1 MSLRQKLLIASLALS
16 VLLFFLA
23 EPFIQG
29 QIRDSFKQLEQDRM
43 AEDHR
48 GLATVLHLRSEAL
61 TLKVTDYAQW
71 VQTYDYIAGKRPQYV
86 TENFSNIPELMK
98 NISSD
103 FIILRGK
110 DGQIKYQTSIDPKT
124 GELGDLQTQLGDL
137 IKTLPLDES
146 RSGIMNTP
154 LGYVVFASML
164 VTDAKPNPR
173 TNGTWISGYL
183 LDERSLTELDRV
195 VYGSVKIEPLSEL
208 KDEGPEFEVLN
219 LESMRTSGTYPDYLG
234 NPLFKLVLEQ
244 PRPTQALLNG
254 MIRSIRIGLA
264 LGAAILGLLTYW
276 MIDRLWLGR
285 IRKMTQVLAE
295 LEIGKDQFPKLD
307 DSHRDEIHV
316 LASTLNSLFERL
328 QDSQK
333 QINDRNAA
341 LAQSAK
347 LASLGEMAAG
357 VAHEI
362 NNPLAVIF
370 GKIDQ
375 ISEHVSRPTLDRER
389 VLSDC
394 AKITKM
400 VQRIV
405 AIIRG
410 LKNFSRS
417 GEADPFTRQ
426 SLDSIVNE
434 SIALCSERFKSANIP
449 LTIELCSEA
458 WINCR
463 PSQISQIILNLL
475 NNAFDAVEK
484 HQTPWVKLSAQL
496 TEDQIVIRCTDSGT
510 GIPQEIAAKMMQPFF
525 TTKPIGQGTGL
536 GLSIS
541 FGIARDHGGEL
552 KINTDSP
559 NTEFALTLPRC
570 QTATKGAA

>member
-1 MSLRQKLLIASLALS
+1 
-16 VLLFFLA
+16 
-23 EPFIQG
+23 
-29 QIRDSFKQLEQDRM
+29 
-43 AEDHR
+43 
-48 GLATVLHLRSEAL
+48 
-61 TLKVTDYAQW
+61 
-71 VQTYDYIAGKRPQYV
+71 
-86 TENFSNIPELMK
+86 
-98 NISSD
+98 
-103 FIILRGK
+103 
-110 DGQIKYQTSIDPKT
+110 
-124 GELGDLQTQLGDL
+124 
-137 IKTLPLDES
+137 
-146 RSGIMNTP
+146 
-154 LGYVVFASML
+154 
-164 VTDAKPNPR
+164 
-173 TNGTWISGYL
+173 
-183 LDERSLTELDRV
+183 
-195 VYGSVKIEPLSEL
+195 
-208 KDEGPEFEVLN
+208 
-219 LESMRTSGTYPDYLG
+219 
-234 NPLFKLVLEQ
+234 
-244 PRPTQALLNG
+244 
-254 MIRSIRIGLA
+254 
-264 LGAAILGLLTYW
+264 
-276 MIDRLWLGR
+276 
-285 IRKMTQVLAE
+285 
-295 LEIGKDQFPKLD
+295 
-307 DSHRDEIHV
+307 
-316 LASTLNSLFERL
+316 
-328 QDSQK
+328 
-333 QINDRNAA
+333 
-341 LAQSAK
+341 
-347 LASLGEMAAG
+347 
-357 VAHEI
+357 
-362 NNPLAVIF
+362 
-370 GKIDQ
+370 
-375 ISEHVSRPTLDRER
+375 
-389 VLSDC
+389 
-394 AKITKM
+394 M